1 MKISLPRWTCQAAL
15 LALFSL
21 FIAAQARAL
30 DILGP
35 DGTIYTGISDNTHYS
50 DSYSSANLFDENL
63 IGVTVG
69 TTLSD
74 GNEYATASMA
84 DGFVAFQLDQNY
96 TNIASV
102 FYAQRGG
109 SNPTADKIQEIDVWS
124 SASTP
129 FAAADPGTTPNEVV
143 SVTNSAGAVWSEY
156 PLTNIVSGQYFLV
169 KFHQNTLNGNPGGR
183 EFRFGANLSQP
194 PGALITPLADKSVY
208 VGGSAFFSGVVS
220 SGTAPLVYSWTHG
233 STVLVNGGS
242 ISGATTG
249 NLVISNVALGNA
261 GVYTLT
267 VSNSFGSIT
276 ASANLSVLAA
286 PTEAVEALVIA
297 DKPVAYYQLNES
309 SGPTAFD
316 LVGTYNGVYGGD
328 SLLGVAGPQP
338 PTFPGFSSSNTAVQ
352 TTGFDLNSA
361 VTLPPLNLTNA
372 STTNAVSI
380 VAWIYPDDSGG
391 PQQPYTG
398 IVFCRGA
405 GTAAG
410 MICSGDGTQLAYQWN
425 GNRYAFNSSL
435 VLPANQWTLVALVYT
450 TNFTTLYMGS
460 SNGIVLSAVDN
471 YKQTAQTFAGPT
483 SIGLDTDVGESAR
496 TFNGSIDDV
505 SFFNRALSSSDIN
518 AMYAAGVGI
527 NPTVE
532 ILNQTTNDSAVL
544 GDTITLTVT
553 VSGLNPV
560 FQWYKNSAL
569 VSGATNASFTVTT
582 NAMVS
587 DAGNYYVVASNQV
600 NSVTSAVINVVVANY
615 SIRPL
620 SPTGSL
626 YTNLVESG
634 EYPDSN
640 FGYTCTNLFDTDLT
654 GVPLGTVLGGGDWAI
669 SGPGPAYLAFQVDK
683 SYVVNAVYYAQ
694 RSGSDPNADK
704 IDFISLWT
712 STNTPF
718 DPLNPP
724 GTPPD
729 AEVAITDPSGAT
741 LDRYVLPAT
750 ITGQY
755 FLLELEQNPVDTAA
769 VNNNIGGKEFRL
781 GVPATVPVPLVISQ
795 SGGKLTLTWPSGTL
809 QQSANASGPY
819 TPSSG
824 ITSGVPFT
832 PTSSQMFYRIQ

>member
-1 MKISLPRWTCQAAL
+1 MRQAAL

-21 FIAAQARAL
+21 FIVARAKAL
-30 DILGP
+30 DLIGP
-35 DGTIYTGISDNTHYS
+35 DGTIYSGISDNTHYN
-50 DSYSSANLFDENL
+50 DSYSSANLFNENL
-63 IGVTVG
+63 TGVSVG
-69 TTLSD
+69 ATLGD
-74 GNEYATASMA
+74 GNEYATASVA

-109 SNPTADKIQEIDVWS
+109 NDPNADKIQEIDVWS
-124 SASTP
+124 SVSTP
-129 FAAADPGTTPNEVV
+129 FTAADPGTAPNAVV
-143 SVTNSAGAVWSEY
+143 TVTNSSGAIWSEY
-156 PLTNIVSGQYFLV
+156 PLTNIISGQYFLV
-169 KFHQNTLNGNPGGR
+169 KFHQSTLNGNPGGR

-220 SGTAPLVYSWTHG
+220 IGTAPLFYSWTHG
-233 STVLVNGGS
+233 STVLTNGGS
-242 ISGATTG
+242 ISGANTG
-249 NLVISNVALGNA
+249 NLVISNAALSDA
-261 GVYTLT
+261 GAYTLT
-267 VSNSFGSIT
+267 VSNNFGSIT

-286 PTEAVEALVIA
+286 PTEAVEALMVSK
-297 DKPVAYYQLNES
+297 KPVAYYQLNES
-309 SGPTAFD
+309 FGPAALD
-316 LVGTYNGVYGGD
+316 LEGSYNGVYGGD

-338 PTFPGFSSSNTAVQ
+338 TSFPGFSSSNTAVQ
-352 TTGFDLNSA
+352 TTGFDINSA

-380 VAWIYPDDSGG
+380 VAWIYPDDSAGA
-391 PQQPYTG
+391 QQPYTG
-398 IVFCRGA
+398 IVFCRGS

-410 MICSGDGTQLAYQWN
+410 MICSGDGTQLGYQWN
-425 GNRYAFNSSL
+425 GNRYAFNSGL

-460 SNGIVLSAVDN
+460 SNGVVLSAVDN
-471 YKQTAQTFAGPT
+471 FKQAGQTFAGPT

-496 TFNGSIDDV
+496 TFNGRIDDV
-505 SFFNRALSSSDIN
+505 AFFNRALSSSDIN
-518 AMYAAGVGI
+518 ALYATAVGI
-527 NPTVE
+527 NPTVQ
-532 ILNQTTNDSAVL
+532 ILSQTTNDSAVL
-544 GDTITLTVT
+544 GDAITLSVT

-560 FQWYKNSAL
+560 FQWYKNNAV

-582 NAMVS
+582 NAVLS
-587 DAGNYYVVASNQV
+587 DAGNYYVLASNQV
-600 NSVTSAVINVVVANY
+600 NSVTSAAINVAVANY

-640 FGYTCTNLFDTDLT
+640 FSYTSTNLFDSDLT
-654 GVPLGTVLGGGDWAI
+654 GVPLGTILGGNDWAI
-669 SGPGPAYLAFQVDK
+669 SGPGPAYLSFQVDK
-683 SYVVNAVYYAQ
+683 SYAVNAVYYAQ

-704 IDFISLWT
+704 IDFISLWASAT
-712 STNTPF
+712 TPF

-729 AEVAITDPSGAT
+729 AEVAVPDPSGAT
-741 LDRYVLPAT
+741 LDRYLLPAT

-755 FLLELEQNPVDTAA
+755 FLLELKQNPVDTAA
-769 VNNNIGGKEFRL
+769 PNNNIGGKEFRL
-781 GVPATVPVPLVISQ
+781 GVPTTPPVQLGISQ
-795 SGGKLTLTWPSGTL
+795 SGGKLTLTWPSGIL
-809 QQSANASGPY
+809 QQSTNVSGPFA
-819 TPSSG
+819 PSSG

-832 PTSSQMFYRIQ
+832 PTNSQMFYRIH